1 MKGTREKERTST
13 VLFHVYTILENETSE
28 MAEGR
33 SVIAQG
39 WDMVDRAG
47 GGKDVKEA
55 TDKFIYLDGGSG
67 FMGMHMQHRACVIY
81 FKYPRLT
88 ACLFYL
94 HKAVKKR
101 EYMPKKI

>member
-1 MKGTREKERTST
+1 MEQMNEWVKGLREKERIST

-33 SVIAQG
+33 SVIAEG

-55 TDKFIYLDGGSG
+55 TDKFIYPDGGSG
-67 FMGMHMQHRACVIY
+67 FMGMRM
-81 FKYPRLT
+81 
-88 ACLFYL
+88 
-94 HKAVKKR
+94 
-101 EYMPKKI
+101 